1 MSISR
6 KFQRSKSKYTLSQ
19 KIISAVTAAGFIMQ
33 PIVGFAQAI
42 TKADDAFKN
51 TIINK
56 GNGVT
61 DIWADRVV
69 GNSAVNVFKD
79 FQLDANNIAN
89 MYFNELNRT
98 EADAA
103 NLVNF
108 VNSRIDINGTV
119 NAIQNSQIGG
129 NLFFLSKDGMAVG
142 KSGVINTGSLYV
154 MTPTQDFMENM
165 QRVVS
170 DADVNTAAENIAHIT
185 NITTDAASWQSI
197 PLNSSGTITVL
208 GKVNAVNEVRM
219 RAAKIGVGKNV
230 DDSVVDNVA
239 AGGIAAE
246 NAHIKTGITDF
257 SNIVNINYKDESGND
272 VAVNSGITNLTATKT
287 GSGDIVLEAYVDGAT
302 KENDLE
308 VLPVVGATL
317 GPIAETVENTF
328 VEQDFNASVDVYGT
342 VETTGEKGDINI
354 NATAVN
360 SNADFDEK
368 LNDYK
373 ANNNDVAQLANV
385 KAEVNIDGTVQAAD
399 NVTVKAEAI
408 NRYIDNS
415 GAFAKANIAIASGT
429 PITGDIAYSVLNTE
443 ANVNITSEGS
453 VESENGNVDID
464 AKAETL
470 AASAASVTALKFKAA
485 GGTTGANVP
494 AVSVLYT
501 GADNK
506 ANVTVEGNVNAAKD
520 ISIDA
525 DADMKVDAEN
535 KMGIKGKMGNQF
547 VVGVTV
553 AGAENSA
560 SVHIKDEDN
569 SNNVIDAVNDLSVN
583 ANATSDFTSGTSIKA
598 PEASAMAVAVN
609 VTDFNSNANVN
620 IDTDLT
626 AGNDLTVKADNII
639 TDDNV
644 IAESTIGS
652 GKYVSAATQ
661 VVTGHVEQKKGE
673 VKEWIGTLAGK
684 ISAKLQGKLSGSD
697 DADIP
702 SLQLSEIFKAGA
714 TVNYSGQTHGSN
726 VTIGE
731 NTTLNAGKKM
741 DIEALT
747 KIEDAHITATG
758 TTASYND
765 AYPAEATLNAAV
777 LVNNMDNSSSVVI
790 KDAVTDEQGT
800 EHKAILSADDGVDIN
815 ASTRF
820 EYNRIAN
827 MIQDVKDAA
836 AQIKNA
842 VSGLDGAIKSDFDA
856 FLGNLDAQIGAWESA
871 FKTADETFATSDSGV
886 LAIGEAATAGLQ
898 VLTALNNLN
907 TMLDGNEGGQVA
919 ADVKA
924 TIQGASDILTGALA
938 FADPNSYG
946 NFAAASASKGSSGDT
961 GAIAGHHPSAI
972 NGAGTVMVNNVD
984 SVSKVEVGSNS
995 VIASNGK
1002 VNLNAENYMK
1012 DVSLGGLNTVPLT
1025 NSGGGTAASIGATVN
1040 YSDFN
1045 TDTIVAVND
1054 GANIS
1059 GGDINIAGSNE
1070 IDHVSVAGGAGMGPS
1085 DETGSNGIVLN
1096 GMLSFVNGSS
1106 DILTVVD
1113 DGAILKADQKQYT
1126 ETVEGESGSTEETKT
1141 STGNISIS
1149 GHNDTN
1155 IVNVAAGLNLGSGSG
1170 AIGMGLAYNDFA
1182 VKNIAGVADISEQIN
1197 NLYSYKN
1204 DDGSINVDE
1213 VEELKAK
1220 LVNEY
1225 TASKSTD
1232 ENRSI
1237 SAYGFNVDAATEGSI
1252 QSVSVAASASKND
1265 DTGETS
1271 FFGKIKG
1278 SISNT
1283 ENKLLGSGGKLD
1295 TVTGRIFGTES
1306 GKANDFFNMGSNTH
1320 GANAGGINLV
1330 GGTSGKGGFMPSFS
1344 IAGSGS
1350 VSMNMLDNATQ
1361 AIVDNAKISMKSTDG
1376 VNGDIRVTAR
1386 DTAYAGAY
1394 SGAAALQW
1402 KSGGSA
1408 SDTSVGFS
1416 GAAGVNDIDNVIK
1429 ATISNSVIDKAGTI
1443 DTLALSGGEQL
1454 ALGLGLNVA
1463 KSGSTSG
1470 YTGNAAVS
1478 VNLIDHEV
1486 EALHENNT
1494 VEKAEDVNVSAYAR
1508 DIENTGGGSLGAGQQ
1523 KVGVG
1528 ATVGVAMLNNNIT
1541 AGIKGG
1547 EYKNVGNVDVEALN
1561 ALQNI
1566 TVGIAAGLTLPS
1578 SGSGASAVVEGA
1590 GVYNEV
1596 HNTTNAFIKGD
1607 GENSKAVIRTVDGGS
1622 VNVTAQDVAIDESS
1636 LYEQLLADGLADG
1649 KEEIAKRMGDEFDIS
1664 GQSELAGIDTSA
1676 AETELNKNKKE
1687 TETKEEVSLDK
1698 TGGSSIIT
1706 VAGGVAATTGKGS
1719 GGAAV
1724 AITDIQNNYAAD
1736 IEYANITTETLKA
1749 YADSSSN
1756 IVTVAGGIGASAKG
1770 SGVGS
1775 VSWNDVDNTAK
1786 VNIKNSVVKAQSTTA
1801 TAANAAQMVSVGG
1814 QISVGGKAGVGAVL
1828 SYVGLDNSTEANIVN
1843 TTFDKRADDETDGTS
1858 VKAEATNTSDSYNI
1872 GAGVSAAG
1880 TAAVSGTVVV
1890 TQTHG
1895 TAGAVMDGVTIN
1907 NAKAVTADALD
1918 DTNILSVIGSV
1929 AGAGTAAVGGG
1940 VAYTEIGGVSDDK
1953 EKAEQH
1959 VTAEIKNSTINSDG
1973 ADSTVEVK
1981 AKDEARVINVA
1992 IGVGGAGNVAVQG
2005 ASATTLINK
2014 TTGAE
2019 MNNTSVDKDETG
2031 SKKADV
2037 TVDAQNASKITSS
2050 ADVAA
2055 AAGSGA
2061 GVGAG
2066 IAVNRIIQQT
2076 NAAVNG
2082 GTMNVNNLTVNAN
2095 ATPQITNI
2103 GVGVGVAGSGA
2114 GVTGS
2119 VAVNMIENNVTAR
2132 IGSGATIVA
2141 DGTVGVVAT
2150 SDEQIANYAGQAS
2163 VAGTGAAVGLSVSY
2177 NELTG
2182 NTTAIIDG
2190 DTTSVSAS
2198 GGDALEVKDTVDD
2211 GAILDKFADE
2221 ELFEAQDTL
2230 GNDRKVSEYNGVA
2243 VSASSTHAIKSFLVN
2258 GGVAGEGAAV
2268 NGTVNV
2274 NQIGGSTKAA
2284 ITDADINTAG
2294 TAGDVNVIAHDYTN
2308 SAGLVGSASV
2318 AGVGAGVG
2326 LGSDT
2331 NTVSREVT
2339 AEVVGRTDSDGNAAS
2354 VINAGAFNVEAEAQQ
2369 GISSLTVGLG
2379 VGGIGAG
2386 VSNATSVALLKGK
2399 TTASVAD
2406 VNITADSVD
2415 VLAKHGS
2422 RLNTLGVV
2430 VGAGG
2435 VGAGVGIGVS
2445 VLNENSETAAETTN
2459 SNITINDGR
2468 QENGDVNINADN
2480 DTKVN
2485 YQLYSTGGGLA
2496 GVAGAIGVSNVNSK
2510 VNTTVSG
2517 TVIGSETTGQA
2528 NDINIGAENNI
2539 NFTNY
2544 SGSAAGGGVG
2554 VGVGV
2559 AVNTIDSQ
2567 VNTSVN
2573 YSELNAVKDINV
2585 TAKENRT
2592 VNQMAV
2598 NAGVGAVSGGANV
2611 MITNIG
2617 SAIESTY
2624 GSGLQTDDDGNVVE
2638 DSSVNV
2644 DSILKEANDAVEGNK
2659 LQDGYTMGVD
2669 VNTVPEIKAGKGTD
2683 NASKIKVDINGT
2695 ELNAGNKVTAEAVA
2709 DTNVSMDAIQAG
2721 GGAFANVSGTV
2732 GILDVNRNSIINI
2745 SNTIIDAKDLAVN
2758 TSQKGNSGLDIY
2770 QGGFGGA
2777 ASIGAAYGSAA
2788 SSGVNNINVS
2798 DSDFTVTNDIDINA
2812 KDESSTEV
2820 NAIGV
2825 TLSAGGAASIVVAQG
2840 TNDSSTTVNISD
2852 TDITAHGNIDINAE
2866 RQAKDENG
2874 NKTDS
2879 LSVSAIAGSG
2889 GLLFAGAGVGATAN
2903 EYGTVGAV
2911 VTGGSSFTAG
2921 NAINI
2926 TALNAPS
2933 VKAVTGAVAGSMVV
2947 SGAITVAEANI
2958 GGKDEDEHLETY
2970 VNISDGNS
2978 FTADSLM
2985 AEAKADAVQSV
2996 DMNGISVSAA
3006 LWPTG
3011 SVQANTGG
3019 ADIYSDVDVTVGKNV
3034 FKGNQDEPA
3043 IDLNINGINNVTQKV
3058 SAKGISVSTFVATG
3072 TNIAETNSVLNT
3084 HVTANGSQ
3092 AGSNIETVDI
3102 NADSKVT
3109 VDSSSRGDG
3118 GAIADISPYAA
3129 MVKNNI
3135 VTTTAADV
3143 SGNWTVAGDMNVNAL
3158 HENAIDINAD
3168 ALKASVVGLSGVHS
3182 DNDIKNDT
3190 SVNFNNANVTT
3201 SGSQN
3206 ISARNDIAY
3215 NAVVTGSG
3223 YGVAQGAAVW
3233 AEDDI
3238 TSDAEVNVNSSK
3250 LDAKS
3255 SIDINALTGD
3265 EAYNGIDKPEAAVN
3279 KEVTIKSAGVVAGTY
3294 AESTDTINF
3303 TNNINIGNGSSI
3315 KTTGTDIDN
3324 ADITITAADRTNF
3337 NDIVTADTQGGV
3349 IGAAGTKLTNN
3360 ITRTNNI
3367 NVGGTIDSINVSDT
3381 IDSNYD
3387 ANFDAGDSSVLNL
3400 TLKSNAYNKTA
3411 APLATNPSISGVV
3424 TQNSAIDFASGS
3436 TVKSFRNI
3444 NAAAGVG
3451 DTTVAKESKT
3461 WRWVDGG
3468 ETGTGSIS
3476 STSDGTISSSD
3487 AVANTSVTVN
3497 GTLEAGKNHELD
3509 ITIDYA
3515 ENGKDNLEEAINDYG
3530 ETLATGSLKTFED
3543 AVTDAENAYNTY
3555 LEETGLEDKINDL
3568 SELEDTYNNNSSVYR
3583 DLNNE
3588 YTILTEKLADA
3599 QTSLKQ
3605 AEADLTQ
3612 AEADKAAWITEN
3624 CAKYNEEHFFDLSET
3639 DFEKRLADGD
3649 LDEYQA
3655 GYQEQVTN
3663 INNCTT
3669 IRDTAQTTVN
3679 TLTTTTES
3687 KLAQRNQYDT
3697 SQISQNIAKLE
3708 AEIEAITSS
3717 DEYTQ
3722 KLSALQ
3728 KAQNSYNEALA
3739 EGVSADKVNEAVF
3752 GNGEG
3757 HYIKVSVSDW
3767 LKEDPIENI
3776 GMADY
3781 AAALLT
3787 RYNEIADMMQDY
3799 TGTDVSDAYS
3809 AELSRIQ
3816 GELQALG
3823 VGYFEDGTFIV
3834 ADGASTVPTIELN
3847 DLAVSGGNVNI
3858 SGGMLEG
3865 SGTITANGTPS
3876 VTVINNTDFFL
3887 RANDVT
3893 VESDGG
3899 SVLYNNASVSVG
3911 TDNKYNNLTV
3921 NANKAEGENAA
3932 QITITNTAAK
3942 HTSDDDANIYTPDI
3956 GIYGTIYNP
3965 YGNITIIN
3973 TNNSIYVA
3981 GEVTDEYGNITQQAG
3996 SIKGRTI
4003 NLTAGGS
4010 ITQGYSD
4017 EIRNV
4022 AGSPENA
4029 IRDTVLEKI
4038 QAALI
4043 AKLGD
4048 QTENGQYYT
4057 AFKTWQDLANF
4068 LVTVE
4073 IDDNGTKISEADAAK
4088 YAKALTGYVDSY
4100 TDGESTENAIV
4111 AAGAVYINAASI
4123 NVNGTIQSG
4132 YESYKLELNQEK
4144 VAELMSQT
4152 YTGTGSS
4159 DADFMTDEYLVTSG
4173 STGAYYDED
4182 AKQFVYGVQAWYNPD
4197 TNEIFTEDIEQ
4208 AGGGRIYLTGAIANT
4223 NAKGGK
4229 LVVLDGG
4236 SNYDL
4241 DGTVTDTNDFTFKL
4255 GSINADTVEGMIEIN
4270 DTNTGSTVTY
4280 TRDEVITVD
4289 KDGNTT
4295 VTSITNG
4302 SSTYNPKEGLYY
4314 NWSNGTSSRV
4324 ITTYKHVSDSS
4335 WWGLDSDDWETM
4347 ISQMD
4352 QADKDSM
4359 REDQIAIDGL
4369 MDSQSSMITDGE
4381 IDSDYEYIAVDGS
4394 SEKTDG
4400 KNIYQISFQREGKPK
4415 QGVAD
4420 DGKTLLY
4427 LTKDDAGNDV
4437 ITTTVTDRPYYLTNA
4452 DGSYIYETEISDKV
4466 TKTEKKGLLG
4476 LWGKTVTTTWKETS
4490 GMITAY
4496 DFGVK
4501 ADNSIGIEFTGN
4513 ASGST
4518 GTITSNGNV
4527 LLGGDIRMGEVD
4539 ITSTAGNISHID
4551 DATVISDN
4559 ASFSAATGIDVIQKN
4574 ANNALH
4580 LNAVTN
4586 SGDINIQA
4594 VAANANDMVYIK
4606 NVSTGKG
4613 NVNITAEGSLLNYHD
4628 NETSMTAQ
4636 TPVVIGDSI
4645 NLQSYGGSIGMET
4658 DRLLIDGDV
4667 SYVANSDKKHGAI
4680 STNAAGSV
4688 YLTEVNGNM
4697 YLGEIVAENGDVV
4710 LEVKENNAGFVDAIE
4725 NNSNGN
4731 KDDNRVAEWKKLG
4744 LLGGTDEDDT
4754 INSRKNQI
4762 ANLEQTASNG
4772 SMFMKDG
4779 TSVEDAQKQG
4789 AQLVDAGK
4797 DFATL
4802 MQGGS
4807 DAVKA
4812 AREEL
4817 NAKQGTLNKAIAA
4830 LGNDDTSKQNYKDA
4844 LEAYNSAYDKYETVG
4859 AAYEQQKANFIENS
4873 GFKDNAQA
4881 VEWLYNYEA
4890 IRNAEGDNYGWT
4902 QQQLLYAVQD
4912 TVINPEAGSVSDVK
4926 TANITGNN
4934 ITFISNTGNLGVVDD
4949 QASSISSSDLTK
4961 LFTGELADED
4971 GFLDKLASA
4980 RAGDVTWGKD
4990 EITIKRTTPVS
5001 VKLNSDGGKVT
5012 VQNTS
5017 GQTADHVYLLAK
5029 DSVLNANEFAAN
5041 DLRLSGQQG
5050 INVNKVTGDKIILE
5064 GGSGDIGHKV
5074 NDALQAVQVTLTNN
5088 GYVSANAAGNIIL
5101 EQVGTGN
5108 FTLGSV
5114 AGTNVDITANGN
5126 IVSKAD
5132 DIGYINASGTIN
5144 LTSEDG
5150 GIGTTTKGLRIKN
5163 SGAVVNTNVQN
5174 AINIEAKQDGT
5185 LILGKMEQAA
5195 GGVNVDSEG
5204 SIMLGR
5210 ENDAATTE
5218 DESVTG
5224 SIDAKGDVTLH
5235 AEDDI
5240 IISGKLHV
5248 NATDDDTASDN
5259 GTLQLHS
5266 NTGDIVQTT
5275 AGKSNNIV
5283 AANVGIAAVGGDV
5296 ELDNPYNIIKNI
5308 DLQAVGGSLGLTVSN
5323 PAGFNVDMGGFTNK
5337 QGGDIKLTNS
5347 DGSVNITTKDIVDQ
5361 AQKDPANINGSLTVT
5376 ADKGDGAQT
5385 ANVNNEGILN
5395 AAENITFNAA
5405 DNVNNNGIIKAGANV
5420 GFEAGGNI
5428 ENNAAVDAGK
5438 DVTFNAADNVNNNST
5453 INAGANVSFGAGND
5467 VNNEGAVS
5475 AGTDVNFDAGNDVNN
5490 ENAVNAGTD
5499 VSFGAGNDVNNESTV
5514 NAGADVDFGAGYDV
5528 NNESIVK
5535 AGTNVSFGAGNDII
5549 NNDIVDAGRNVNF
5562 NAAKDIYNNSTVNAD
5577 ETIEFTAVDGV
5588 INSDTVNGKDVI
5600 MQAIEQELE
5609 NILAKDSVTLN
5620 GDRIHGQNI
5629 TQNTDADGD
5638 LIINTDSDSGSGPI
5652 ESLVIDKIDAND
5664 KSVFTE
5670 LWAVEADITTVD
5682 DKMDFND
5689 IMIEENAWLENSGTL
5704 ATIYGNVPV
5713 KDDDANVHIY
5723 QSYPS
5728 MYVNFIDADTVET
5741 DGRLLSLDDYWYA
5754 YDQRFTAENH
5764 LRWQHGRY
5772 LDEDWKQAY
5781 GYGLSLHN
5789 RYGLIDYQEFTETNA
5804 GADEVAVEA

>member
-33 PIVGFAQAI
+33 PFTAFAGEIVKPGGENLIKDNVA
-42 TKADDAFKN
+42 N
-51 TIINK
+51 
-56 GNGVT
+56 
-61 DIWADRVV
+61 IWADRVV
-69 GNSAVNVFKD
+69 DKTAINVFNK
-79 FQLDANNIAN
+79 FNLSQNEIAN
-89 MYFNELNRT
+89 MYFGLKDT
-98 EADAA
+98 KHDAA

-108 VNSRIDINGTV
+108 VNDRIDINGTV

-154 MTPTQDFMENM
+154 MTPTQDYIDNM
-165 QRVVS
+165 KIVAGTA
-170 DADVNTAAENIAHIT
+170 DAATAEKELNAIT
-185 NITTDAASWQSI
+185 NITKDANAWQTI
-197 PLNSSGTITVL
+197 PVNTSGTITVL
-208 GKVNAVNEVRM
+208 GKVNATNEVQM

-230 DDSVVDNVA
+230 SGELKDDEGTVIMEADA
-239 AGGIAAE
+239 ANKEAY
-246 NAHIKTGITDF
+246 IKTGITNFAD
-257 SNIVNINYKDESGND
+257 IVNIKNADGTAIITESG
-272 VAVNSGITNLTATKT
+272 LTGDLQATQT
-287 GSGDIVLEAYVDGAT
+287 GSGDIVLSAYVDGAT
-302 KENDLE
+302 EKNDLE
-308 VLPVVGATL
+308 ELPFIGGTF
-317 GPIAETVENTF
+317 GPIAETAENTF

-342 VETTGEKGDINI
+342 VATGVETTEKKGNINI

-360 SNADFDEK
+360 SNADFNEQINDYE
-368 LNDYK
+368 LND
-373 ANNNDVAQLANV
+373 NDVAQLANV
-385 KAEVNIDGTVQAAD
+385 KAEVNIGGTVKAAED
-399 NVTVKAEAI
+399 VTVKAEAI

-415 GAFAKANIAIASGT
+415 GAVAKAVSVGVSSGT
-429 PITGDIAYSVLNTE
+429 PITGDVAYSVLNTE
-443 ANVNITSEGS
+443 ANVNITSDGS
-453 VESENGNVDID
+453 IESGKGVDID

-501 GADNK
+501 NAVNK
-506 ANVTVEGNVNAAKD
+506 ANVTVEGNINAAEGNINAAEN

-560 SVHIKDEDN
+560 SVDIKDEDN
-569 SNNVIDAVNDLSVN
+569 SNNVINAGNDLSVN

-609 VTDFNSNANVN
+609 VTDFNSNAKVN

-673 VKEWIGTLAGK
+673 VKEFISGLAAVLGKGKKLPIG
-684 ISAKLQGKLSGSD
+684 D
-697 DADIP
+697 DDDIP
-702 SLQLSEIFKAGA
+702 GLQLSEIFKAGA
-714 TVNYSGQTHGSN
+714 TVTYSGQKHDSS
-726 VTIGE
+726 VTIGK
-731 NTTLNAGKKM
+731 NASLKANEGKL
-741 DIEALT
+741 DIGAMT

-758 TTASYND
+758 TTSSYND
-765 AYPAEATLNAAV
+765 AYPAELTVNAAV
-777 LVNNMDNSSSVVI
+777 LVNNMDNSSSVVVA
-790 KDAVTDEQGT
+790 DRDEG
-800 EHKAILSADDGVDIN
+800 SADALKGKNGVSVN

-820 EYNRIAN
+820 EYNRIKN

-836 AQIKNA
+836 NQIASA
-842 VSGLDGAIKSDFDA
+842 VGGLDGSIKNDFNGFIDT
-856 FLGNLDAQIGAWESA
+856 LNKQISTWESA
-871 FKTADETFATSDSGV
+871 FNTADETLATSDEGV
-886 LAIGEAATAGLQ
+886 LAIGEAATAGYN

-907 TMLDGNEGGQVA
+907 TMLDNSGSEVA
-919 ADVKA
+919 ADTKA
-924 TIQGASDILTGALA
+924 AIQGASDLLTSALA

-946 NFAAASASKGSSGDT
+946 NFAASSASKGSSGDT
-961 GAIAGHHPSAI
+961 SSIAGHHSSAV
-972 NGAGTVMVNNVD
+972 NGAGTVMVNTVN
-984 SVSKVEVGSNS
+984 SVSKVEIGSNA
-995 VIASNGK
+995 VINAVGK
-1002 VNLNAENYMK
+1002 VELNAENYMK
-1012 DVSLGGLNTVPLT
+1012 DVSLGGLNAVPLT

-1045 TDTIVAVND
+1045 TDTVVAVND
-1054 GANIS
+1054 GAAIS

-1070 IDHVSVAGGAGMGPS
+1070 IDHVSVAGSAGMGPS
-1085 DETGSNGIVLN
+1085 DETESKGIVLN
-1096 GMLSFVNGSS
+1096 GMLSFVDGSS

-1113 DGAILKADQKQYT
+1113 DGAKLTANAQKQYT
-1126 ETVEGESGSTEETKT
+1126 ETVINEETGEETEETKT
-1141 STGNISIS
+1141 SEGSISIS

-1170 AIGMGLAYNDFA
+1170 AVGVGLAYNDFA
-1182 VKNIAGVADISEQIN
+1182 VKNIAGVADVAEQIEG
-1197 NLYSYKN
+1197 LYGTGTGDVTFANKYNK
-1204 DDGSINVDE
+1204 E
-1213 VEELKAK
+1213 TAK
-1220 LVNEY
+1220 DNEGG
-1225 TASKSTD
+1225 
-1232 ENRSI
+1232 I
-1237 SAYGFNVDAATEGSI
+1237 SAYGFDVDAATEGSI

-1265 DTGETS
+1265 DTGEVS

-1278 SISNT
+1278 GISNV
-1283 ENKLLGSGGKLD
+1283 EKDLLGSGGKLD
-1295 TVTGRIFGTES
+1295 TVTGKIFGTES
-1306 GKANDFFNMGSNTH
+1306 GKANDFFNMGSKTH
-1320 GANAGGINLV
+1320 GTNGGGIKIE

-1350 VSMNMLDNATQ
+1350 VSLNVLNNATE
-1361 AIVDNAKISMKSTDG
+1361 AIVDNAKITMNDG
-1376 VNGDIRVTAR
+1376 NINVTAR
-1386 DTAYAGAY
+1386 DALYAGAY

-1402 KSGGSA
+1402 KSGGSS
-1408 SDTSVGFS
+1408 SDKAVGFA
-1416 GAAGVNDIDNVIK
+1416 GAAGVNDIDNVVK
-1429 ATISNSVIDKAGTI
+1429 AVVKESTIENAGKFNTM
-1443 DTLALSGGEQL
+1443 ALSGGEQL
-1454 ALGLGLNVA
+1454 ALGLGLAVE
-1463 KSGSTSG
+1463 KTGSTSG
-1470 YTGNAAVS
+1470 YSGNAAVS

-1494 VEKAEDVNVSAYAR
+1494 VEKADDVNVSAYAR

-1528 ATVGVAMLNNNIT
+1528 ATVGVAMLNNTIS

-1547 EYKNVGNVDVEALN
+1547 KYENVGNVDVEALN

-1578 SGSGASAVVEGA
+1578 GGSGASAVVEGA

-1596 HNTTNAFIKGD
+1596 HNTT
-1607 GENSKAVIRTVDGGS
+1607 KASIEGS
-1622 VNVTAQDVAIDESS
+1622 DISTISTADAETGNVNVIAQDVAIDESS

-1801 TAANAAQMVSVGG
+1801 TAANAAQIVSVGG

-1907 NAKAVTADALD
+1907 NAKAITANALD
-1918 DTNILSVIGSV
+1918 DTDILSVIGNATAS
-1929 AGAGTAAVGGG
+1929 GKAAVGAG
-1940 VAYTEIGGVSDDK
+1940 VAYTEIGGVYADK

-1959 VTAEIKNSTINSDG
+1959 VTAEINNSTINSDG

-2435 VGAGVGIGVS
+2435 LGAGVGIGVS

-2485 YQLYSTGGGLA
+2485 YQLYSAGGGLA

-2510 VNTTVSG
+2510 VNTTVIG
-2517 TVIGSETTGQA
+2517 TAIGSETTGQA

-2539 NFTNY
+2539 NFINN

-2683 NASKIKVDINGT
+2683 NASKIEVDINGT
-2695 ELNAGNKVTAEAVA
+2695 KLNAGNKVTVEAVA

-2825 TLSAGGAASIVVAQG
+2825 TLSAGGAASIVVAKG
-2840 TNDSSTTVNISD
+2840 TNDSSTTVNISG
-2852 TDITAHGNIDINAE
+2852 TDITADGNIDINAE

-2903 EYGTVGAV
+2903 EFGTVGAA
-2911 VTGGSSFTAG
+2911 VTGGSNFTAG

-2958 GGKDEDEHLETY
+2958 GGKDDDEHLETY

-2978 FTADSLM
+2978 FTADSLT

-3011 SVQANTGG
+3011 SIQANTGG
-3019 ADIYSDVDVTVGKNV
+3019 ADIYSDVDVTIGKNV

-3043 IDLNINGINNVTQKV
+3043 INLNINGSNNVTQKV

-3084 HVTANGSQ
+3084 HVAANGSQ
-3092 AGSNIETVDI
+3092 TGSNIETVDI

-3109 VDSSSRGDG
+3109 VNSSSRGDG

-3129 MVKNNI
+3129 MVRNNI
-3135 VTTTAADV
+3135 VTTTAAYV
-3143 SGNWTVAGDMNVNAL
+3143 SGNWTVAGDMDVNAL
-3158 HENAIDINAD
+3158 HENNIDINAD

-3250 LDAKS
+3250 LDAKD

-3265 EAYNGIDKPEAAVN
+3265 AAYNGIDKPESAVN

-3294 AESTDTINF
+3294 AESTDTITF
-3303 TNNINIGNGSSI
+3303 TNNINVGGGSSI
-3315 KTTGTDIDN
+3315 ATVGDN
-3324 ADITITAADRTNF
+3324 TADEADITITAADRTNF
-3337 NDIVTADTQGGV
+3337 TDIVTADTQGGV

-3360 ITRTNNI
+3360 ITRTNHI
-3367 NVGGTIDSINVSDT
+3367 NVGGTIDSINVGGTIDSINVGGTVDSINVRDT

-3424 TQNSAIDFASGS
+3424 TQNSAIDFAGGS

-3543 AVTDAENAYNTY
+3543 AVTDAENAYNSY
-3555 LEETGLEDKINDL
+3555 LEETGLEGKINDL

-3639 DFEKRLADGD
+3639 DFEKRLADGY

-3679 TLTTTTES
+3679 TLTTTTKS

-3717 DEYTQ
+3717 YEYTQ

-3728 KAQNSYNEALA
+3728 NAQNSYNEALA

-3752 GNGEG
+3752 VNGEG

-3887 RANDVT
+3887 RVNDVT

-4100 TDGESTENAIV
+4100 TNGESTENAIV

-4159 DADFMTDEYLVTSG
+4159 DADFMTHEYLVTDG
-4173 STGAYYDED
+4173 ITGAYYDSKKGE
-4182 AKQFVYGVQAWYNPD
+4182 FVYGVQAWYNPV
-4197 TNEIFTEDIEQ
+4197 TNQIFTEDIEQ

-4539 ITSTAGNISHID
+4539 ITSTAGNIGYLD

-4594 VAANANDMVYIK
+4594 IAANANNMVYID
-4606 NVSTGKG
+4606 NVSTGNG
-4613 NVNITAEGSLLNYHD
+4613 SVNITAEGDLLNGNTGTNGY
-4628 NETSMTAQ
+4628 A
-4636 TPVVIGDSI
+4636 VKGDGI
-4645 NLQSYGGSIGMET
+4645 TLQSYTGTIGAA
-4658 DRLLIDGDV
+4658 DSRLLIDGDV
-4667 SYVANSDKKHGAI
+4667 HYGVNEDTTHNA
-4680 STNAAGSV
+4680 TNAYANGGI
-4688 YLTEVNGNM
+4688 YLSEATGNM
-4697 YLGEIVAENGDVV
+4697 YLGEINSENGDVV
-4710 LEVKENNAGFVDAIE
+4710 LEVKDSNSNAGFVDAIV
-4725 NNSNGN
+4725 NNDVMSESDQDRIDG
-4731 KDDNRVAEWKKLG
+4731 WKEMG
-4744 LLGGTDEDDT
+4744 LLDDGTNDAQL
-4754 INSRKNQI
+4754 NSRDNQLDS
-4762 ANLEQTASNG
+4762 LEAAAGNG
-4772 SMFMKDG
+4772 SFFI
-4779 TSVEDAQKQG
+4779 DADTDIAAAQEQG
-4789 AQLVDAGK
+4789 AKLVEAGEA
-4797 DFATL
+4797 FVTL
-4802 MQGGS
+4802 MKGG
-4807 DAVKA
+4807 AQEVQ
-4812 AREEL
+4812 
-4817 NAKQGTLNKAIAA
+4817 NAKEALNEAQGQLNEAIAA
-4830 LGNDDTSKQNYKDA
+4830 LGDDATSKQNYKNA
-4844 LEAYNSAYDKYETVG
+4844 LEAYNSAYDNYKKVG
-4859 AAYEQQKANFIENS
+4859 AEYEQQKANFIENS
-4873 GFKDNAQA
+4873 GFKDNVQA

-4890 IRNAEGDNYGWT
+4890 IGNAEADNYGWT

-4912 TVINPEAGSVSDVK
+4912 TVINPAAGSVSDVK
-4926 TANITGNN
+4926 TANVTGNN
-4934 ITFISNTGNLGVVDD
+4934 ITFISDTGNLGVVDD
-4949 QASSISSSDLTK
+4949 QASSIDSGKLTK
-4961 LFTGELADED
+4961 LFTGELEDKD
-4971 GFLDKLASA
+4971 GFLEKLASA
-4980 RAGDVTWGKD
+4980 RAGDVTWGN
-4990 EITIKRTTPVS
+4990 ENITIKRTTPVS
-5001 VKLNSDGGKVT
+5001 VKLNSDGGTVT
-5012 VQNTS
+5012 VKTS
-5017 GQTADHVYLLAK
+5017 ANKTPTADHIYLLAK
-5029 DSVLNANEFAAN
+5029 DSVLNADEFAAN
-5041 DLRLSGQQG
+5041 DLRLSGQEG
-5050 INVNKVTGDKIILE
+5050 INVGSVTGDKIILE
-5064 GGSGDIGHKV
+5064 GGSGDIGYIDK
-5074 NDALQAVQVTLTNN
+5074 NDVDKTLQAMQVTLTNN
-5088 GYVSANAAGNIIL
+5088 GFVSANAAGNIIL

-5163 SGAVVNTNVQN
+5163 SGAVVNTDVQD
-5174 AINIEAKQDGT
+5174 AINIEAVQDGT
-5185 LILGKMEQAA
+5185 LILGTIDQTK
-5195 GGVNVDSEG
+5195 GGVTVESEG
-5204 SIMLGR
+5204 TIMLGR

-5224 SIDAKGDVTLH
+5224 SIDAKDDVTLH

-5266 NTGDIVQTT
+5266 NTGGIVQTT
-5275 AGKSNNIV
+5275 AEKGNNIV

-5296 ELDNPYNIIKNI
+5296 ELDNPYNIIKKV

-5323 PAGFNVDMGGFTNK
+5323 PDGFNVDMGGFTNK

-5420 GFEAGGNI
+5420 GFEAGVNI

-5475 AGTDVNFDAGNDVNN
+5475 AGTDVNFD
-5490 ENAVNAGTD
+5490 
-5499 VSFGAGNDVNNESTV
+5499 
-5514 NAGADVDFGAGYDV
+5514 
-5528 NNESIVK
+5528 
-5535 AGTNVSFGAGNDII
+5535 AGNDII

-5629 TQNTDADGD
+5629 TQNKEAAGD
-5638 LIINTDSDSGSGPI
+5638 LIINTDSNKGNGPI

>member
-1 MSISR
+1 MSSKR
-6 KFQRSKSKYTLSQ
+6 KFNRKSKYTLSQ

-33 PIVGFAQAI
+33 PFTAFAGEI
-42 TKADDAFKN
+42 IKHNNPN
-51 TIINK
+51 TNLINDK
-56 GNGVT
+56 VAN
-61 DIWADRVV
+61 IWADRVV
-69 GNSAVNVFKD
+69 DKTAVNVFNK
-79 FQLDANNIAN
+79 FNLSQNEIAN
-89 MYFNELNRT
+89 MYFGLKDT
-98 EADAA
+98 KHDAA

-108 VNSRIDINGTV
+108 VNDRIDINGTV

-154 MTPTQDFMENM
+154 MTPTADYIDNM
-165 QRVVS
+165 KIVAGTA
-170 DADVNTAAENIAHIT
+170 DAATAANELNAIT
-185 NITTDAASWQSI
+185 NITKDANAWQAI
-197 PLNSSGTITVL
+197 PVNASGTITVL
-208 GKVNAVNEVRM
+208 GKVNATNEVQM

-230 DDSVVDNVA
+230 SGELKDDEGTVIMKANA
-239 AGGIAAE
+239 ANKEAY
-246 NAHIKTGITDF
+246 IKTGITNFAD
-257 SNIVNINYKDESGND
+257 IVNIKNADGTASITESG
-272 VAVNSGITNLTATKT
+272 LTGDLQATQT
-287 GSGDIVLEAYVDGAT
+287 GSGDIVLSAYVDGAT
-302 KENDLE
+302 ETNDLE
-308 VLPVVGATL
+308 ELPFIGGTF
-317 GPIAETVENTF
+317 GPIAETAENTF
-328 VEQDFNASVDVYGT
+328 VEQDFNASVDVYGY
-342 VETTGEKGDINI
+342 VETTEKKGNINI

-360 SNADFDEK
+360 SNADVKDGNYVDNK
-368 LNDYK
+368 NT
-373 ANNNDVAQLANV
+373 DVAQLANV
-385 KAEVNIDGTVQAAD
+385 KAEVNIGGTVKAAED
-399 NVTVKAEAI
+399 VTVKAEAI

-415 GAFAKANIAIASGT
+415 GAVAKAVSVGVSSGT
-429 PITGDIAYSVLNTE
+429 PITGDVAYSVLNTE
-443 ANVNITSEGS
+443 ANVNITSDGS
-453 VESENGNVDID
+453 IKSGKGVDID

-501 GADNK
+501 NAVNK
-506 ANVTVEGNVNAAKD
+506 ANVTVEGNINAAEGNINAAEN

-560 SVHIKDEDN
+560 SVDIKDEDN

-583 ANATSDFTSGTSIKA
+583 ANATSDFTSATSIKA

-609 VTDFNSNANVN
+609 VTDFNSNAKVN

-673 VKEWIGTLAGK
+673 VKEFISGLA
-684 ISAKLQGKLSGSD
+684 AKLGKDKKLPIGD
-697 DADIP
+697 DDDMG
-702 SLQLSEIFKAGA
+702 LQLSEIFKAGA
-714 TVNYSGQTHGSN
+714 TVTYSGQKHDSS
-726 VTIGE
+726 VTIGK
-731 NTTLNAGKKM
+731 NASLKANEGKL
-741 DIEALT
+741 DIGALT

-800 EHKAILSADDGVDIN
+800 EHKATLSADDGVDIN

-827 MIQDVKDAA
+827 MIQDVKDAYN
-836 AQIKNA
+836 QIETA
-842 VSGLDGAIKSDFDA
+842 TEGLGGAIKSDFDA

-871 FKTADETFATSDSGV
+871 FKTADETLATSDKGV
-886 LAIGEAATAGLQ
+886 LAIGEAAVAGYN

-907 TMLDGNEGGQVA
+907 TMLDNSGSEVA
-919 ADVKA
+919 ADTKA
-924 TIQGASDILTGALA
+924 AIQGASDLLTSALA

-946 NFAAASASKGSSGDT
+946 NFAASSASKGSSGDT
-961 GAIAGHHPSAI
+961 GSIAGHHSSAV
-972 NGAGTVMVNNVD
+972 NGAGTVMVNTVN
-984 SVSKVEVGSNS
+984 SVSKVEIGSNA
-995 VIASNGK
+995 VINADGK
-1002 VNLNAENYMK
+1002 VELNAENYMK
-1012 DVSLGGLNTVPLT
+1012 DVSLGGLNAVPLT

-1045 TDTIVAVND
+1045 TDTVVAVND
-1054 GANIS
+1054 GAAIS

-1070 IDHVSVAGGAGMGPS
+1070 IDHVSVAGSAGMGPS
-1085 DETGSNGIVLN
+1085 DETESKGIVLN
-1096 GMLSFVNGSS
+1096 GMLSFVDGSS

-1113 DGAILKADQKQYT
+1113 DGAELTAKKNSYT
-1126 ETVEGESGSTEETKT
+1126 ETVIDEETGKETEETKT
-1141 STGNISIS
+1141 SEGNISIS

-1170 AIGMGLAYNDFA
+1170 AVGVGLAYNDFA
-1182 VKNIAGVADISEQIN
+1182 VKNIAGVADVAGRIEG
-1197 NLYSYKN
+1197 LYGTGTGDVTFANKYNKETAKDN
-1204 DDGSINVDE
+1204 E
-1213 VEELKAK
+1213 VG
-1220 LVNEY
+1220 
-1225 TASKSTD
+1225 
-1232 ENRSI
+1232 I
-1237 SAYGFNVDAATEGSI
+1237 SAYGFDVDAATEGSI

-1265 DTGETS
+1265 DTGEVS

-1278 SISNT
+1278 GISNV
-1283 ENKLLGSGGKLD
+1283 ENDLLGSGGKLD
-1295 TVTGRIFGTES
+1295 TVTGKIFGTES
-1306 GKANDFFNMGSNTH
+1306 GKANEMFNKGSSSH
-1320 GANAGGINLV
+1320 GTGGGIKLV

-1350 VSMNMLDNATQ
+1350 VSLNVLDNATE
-1361 AIVDNAKISMKSTDG
+1361 AIVDNAKITMND
-1376 VNGDIRVTAR
+1376 GDINVTAR
-1386 DTAYAGAY
+1386 DALYAGAY

-1402 KSGGSA
+1402 KSGGSS
-1408 SDTSVGFS
+1408 SDKAVGFA
-1416 GAAGVNDIDNVIK
+1416 GAAGVNDIDNVVK
-1429 ATISNSVIDKAGTI
+1429 AVVKESTIENAGKFNTM
-1443 DTLALSGGEQL
+1443 ALSGGEQL
-1454 ALGLGLNVA
+1454 ALGLGLAVE
-1463 KSGSTSG
+1463 KTGSTSG
-1470 YTGNAAVS
+1470 YSGNAAVS

-1494 VEKAEDVNVSAYAR
+1494 VEKANDVNVSAYAR

-1528 ATVGVAMLNNNIT
+1528 ATVGVAMLNNNIS

-1547 EYKNVGNVDVEALN
+1547 KYENVGNVDVEALN

-1578 SGSGASAVVEGA
+1578 GGSGASAVVEGA

-1596 HNTTNAFIKGD
+1596 HNTT
-1607 GENSKAVIRTVDGGS
+1607 KASIEGS
-1622 VNVTAQDVAIDESS
+1622 DISTISTADAKTGNVNVIAQDVAVNENSI
-1636 LYEQLLADGLADG
+1636 YEQTLAGKNGKAKISDG
-1649 KEEIAKRMGDEFDIS
+1649 KEEIAVRMGENFEIT
-1664 GQSELAGIDTSA
+1664 GKNELDKVEMGD
-1676 AETELNKNKKE
+1676 AETELNKNKADN
-1687 TETKEEVSLDK
+1687 ETKETVKLDK
-1698 TGGSSIIT
+1698 NTGSSIIT
-1706 VAGGVAATTGKGS
+1706 VAGGLAATTGKGA

-1724 AITDIQNNYAAD
+1724 AITDIENTYTADVKHAD
-1736 IEYANITTETLKA
+1736 IT
-1749 YADSSSN
+1749 ADELDVDAGSNSN
-1756 IVTVAGGIGASAKG
+1756 IVTVAGGIAAANKG

-1775 VSWNDVDNTAK
+1775 VSWNDVLNTTN
-1786 VNIKNSVVKAQSTTA
+1786 VNIANSHIHAQQTAA
-1801 TAANAAQMVSVGG
+1801 TAANQAQIVSVGG
-1814 QISVGGKAGVGAVL
+1814 QISGAGKAAVGATL
-1828 SYVGLDNSTEANIVN
+1828 SYVGLDNTTKVNISTTDFDERTANEGTNVTAEAN
-1843 TTFDKRADDETDGTS
+1843 
-1858 VKAEATNTSDSYNI
+1858 NTSDSYNI
-1872 GAGVSAAG
+1872 GAGVSAGG
-1880 TAAVSGTVVV
+1880 TASVSGTVVV
-1890 TQTHG
+1890 TQTKG
-1895 TAGAVMDGVTIN
+1895 TAGAVMDAVEIN
-1907 NAKAVTADALD
+1907 NAKKVTASAVD
-1918 DTNILSVIGSV
+1918 DTDILSVIGGINIGGKV
-1929 AGAGTAAVGGG
+1929 AAGAGVS
-1940 VAYTEIGGVSDDK
+1940 YTEIGDVSTNPDNG
-1953 EKAEQH
+1953 QY

-2037 TVDAQNASKITSS
+2037 TVDAQNYSEITSS

-2198 GGDALEVKDTVDD
+2198 GGDALEVKDTVSDS
-2211 GAILDKFADE
+2211 AILDNFVDE
-2221 ELFEAQDTL
+2221 EVFEAQDTL
-2230 GNDRKVSEYNGVA
+2230 ENDRIENEYKGVV

-2258 GGVAGEGAAV
+2258 GSVAGKGAAV
-2268 NGTVNV
+2268 TGTVNV
-2274 NQIGGSTKAA
+2274 NMIDGSTKAA
-2284 ITDADINTAG
+2284 VNGADINKNIAN
-2294 TAGDVNVIAHDYTN
+2294 AAAVNVIAHDYTN

-2318 AGVGAGVG
+2318 AGIGGGVG

-2331 NTVSREVT
+2331 NTVSRDVT
-2339 AEVVGRTDSDGNAAS
+2339 AEVVGRTDSDGNADS
-2354 VINAGAFNVEAEAQQ
+2354 VINAGAFNVEADAQQ

-2379 VGGIGAG
+2379 AAGIGAG
-2386 VSNATSVALLKGK
+2386 VSNATSVTLLDGK
-2399 TTASVAD
+2399 TTAKVAD

-2459 SNITINDGR
+2459 SIITINDDT
-2468 QENGDVNINADN
+2468 QEKGDVNINADN

-2485 YQLYSTGGGLA
+2485 YQLYSAGGGLA
-2496 GVAGAIGVSNVNSK
+2496 GVAGAIGVSNVNSE
-2510 VNTTVSG
+2510 VSTTVAG
-2517 TVIGSETTGQA
+2517 TAIGSETTGQA
-2528 NDINIGAENNI
+2528 NYINIGAENNI
-2539 NFTNY
+2539 NFTNN

-2567 VNTSVN
+2567 VNTSVD

-2598 NAGVGAVSGGANV
+2598 NAGVGTVSGGANV

-2644 DSILKEANDAVEGNK
+2644 DSILEEANNAVEGNK

-2669 VNTVPEIKAGKGTD
+2669 VNAVPEIKAGKGTD
-2683 NASKIKVDINGT
+2683 NASDASKIKVGITGT

-2745 SNTIIDAKDLAVN
+2745 SNTIIDAKDLAVS

-2770 QGGFGGA
+2770 QGSVGGT
-2777 ASIGAAYGSAA
+2777 ASIGAAYGSAT
-2788 SSGVNNINVS
+2788 SNGVNNISVAG
-2798 DSDFTVTNDIDINA
+2798 SDFDVTGNIDINA
-2812 KDESSTEV
+2812 NDESRTEV

-2852 TDITAHGNIDINAE
+2852 TDITADGNIDINAE

-2911 VTGGSSFTAG
+2911 VTGGSNFTAG

-2978 FTADSLM
+2978 FTADSLT
-2985 AEAKADAVQSV
+2985 AEAKADAVQNV

-3084 HVTANGSQ
+3084 HVAANGSQ

-3182 DNDIKNDT
+3182 DNDIENDT

-3238 TSDAEVNVNSSK
+3238 TSDAEVYVNSSK
-3250 LDAKS
+3250 LDAKG

-3265 EAYNGIDKPEAAVN
+3265 AAYNGIDKPEAAVN

-3315 KTTGTDIDN
+3315 KTTGTNIDN

-3337 NDIVTADTQGGV
+3337 TDVVTADTQGGA

-3367 NVGGTIDSINVSDT
+3367 NVGGTVDSINVSDT

-3400 TLKSNAYNKTA
+3400 TLKSNAFNKTA
-3411 APLATNPSISGVV
+3411 APLATNPSISGIV

-3468 ETGTGSIS
+3468 ETGTGSIA
-3476 STSDGTISSSD
+3476 STSDGTLSGDD
-3487 AVANTSVTVN
+3487 AKITTTVTVD
-3497 GTLEAGKNHELD
+3497 GTLEAGKNHQLD
-3509 ITIDYA
+3509 IIIDYA
-3515 ENGKDNLEEAINDYG
+3515 ENGKTNLEAAFDKYG
-3530 ETLATGSLKTFED
+3530 DDLKLSELGQAVDD
-3543 AVTDAENAYNTY
+3543 AQNAYNNNQ
-3555 LEETGLEDKINDL
+3555 DVKDL
-3568 SELEDTYNNNSSVYR
+3568 QAAVELLNAAKEQQA
-3583 DLNNE
+3583 NNE
-3588 YTILTEKLADA
+3588 IIKDRLQGQINNYNAQKQTAESNQKTAQDNLNSYIADSLT
-3599 QTSLKQ
+3599 
-3605 AEADLTQ
+3605 
-3612 AEADKAAWITEN
+3612 
-3624 CAKYNEEHFFDLSET
+3624 KYNEDLKKDDKEEI
-3639 DFEKRLADGD
+3639 DKIEF
-3649 LDEYQA
+3649 
-3655 GYQEQVTN
+3655 V
-3663 INNCTT
+3663 
-3669 IRDTAQTTVN
+3669 
-3679 TLTTTTES
+3679 
-3687 KLAQRNQYDT
+3687 KL
-3697 SQISQNIAKLE
+3697 LE
-3708 AEIEAITSS
+3708 AGKT
-3717 DEYTQ
+3717 
-3722 KLSALQ
+3722 
-3728 KAQNSYNEALA
+3728 
-3739 EGVSADKVNEAVF
+3739 
-3752 GNGEG
+3752 
-3757 HYIKVSVSDW
+3757 
-3767 LKEDPIENI
+3767 
-3776 GMADY
+3776 DY
-3781 AAALLT
+3781 AADYTTKNQALT
-3787 RYNEIADMMQDY
+3787 EATNAVNEIIAQITAKQDEMNGYADYNQTISNLETRINELKAKIGPLENAIKAAQENYDEALKKGITEDVVNHAIFNGHIGDENDTYVTVNVPDWYKNQYGSAAEQIGMIDY
-3799 TGTDVSDAYS
+3799 AASLLDRMNELIKMSQQYSGTDVGAKYT
-3809 AELSRIQ
+3809 AELTRIQ
-3816 GELQALG
+3816 SDLQALG
-3823 VGYFEDGTFIV
+3823 LLTVDSVGNIGIAE
-3834 ADGASTVPTIELN
+3834 GASSVPTIELK
-3847 DLAVSGGNVNI
+3847 DLMVSGGNVNI
-3858 SGGMLEG
+3858 SADTLNGKGNV
-3865 SGTITANGTPS
+3865 TAHGDPS
-3876 VTVINNTDFFL
+3876 VKIINNTDFFL
-3887 RANDVT
+3887 RVNDVKID
-3893 VESDGG
+3893 SDGG
-3899 SVLYNNASVSVG
+3899 KVSHNDVSINPTG
-3911 TDNKYNNLTV
+3911 EGYKYNGVGITAKQGDS
-3921 NANKAEGENAA
+3921 ANGNNA
-3932 QITITNTAAK
+3932 QITIRNTTGTKA
-3942 HTSDDDANIYTPDI
+3942 SDSTLYTPDI
-3956 GIYGTIYNP
+3956 GIYGEIYNP
-3965 YGNITIIN
+3965 YGNIKIEN
-3973 TNNSIYVA
+3973 DNNSIYVS
-3981 GEVTDEYGNITQQAG
+3981 GEYTEDGVKKSG

-4010 ITQGYSD
+4010 VTQGYTD
-4017 EIRNV
+4017 EIYNV
-4022 AGSPENA
+4022 AGDPKNA
-4029 IRDTVLEKI
+4029 LDADYITAIQNALVNALGNKKDDEGEYYAAFDSIDKLAEFLTGLTVDGKVLDKETAL
-4038 QAALI
+4038 QAA
-4043 AKLGD
+4043 K
-4048 QTENGQYYT
+4048 Q
-4057 AFKTWQDLANF
+4057 
-4068 LVTVE
+4068 
-4073 IDDNGTKISEADAAK
+4073 
-4088 YAKALTGYVDSY
+4088 LTGQVNNSRP
-4100 TDGESTENAIV
+4100 GI
-4111 AAGAVYINAASI
+4111 AAGGAIYINAASI
-4123 NVNGTIQSG
+4123 NVNGTLQSG
-4132 YESYKLELNQEK
+4132 FEEYKLAINRDKAAGLIEAGNTTGKDNL
-4144 VAELMSQT
+4144 T
-4152 YTGTGSS
+4152 YE
-4159 DADFMTDEYLVTSG
+4159 DFMNNTWLVTAG
-4173 STGAYYDED
+4173 ETGAYYDTTKGE
-4182 AKQFVYGVQAWYNPD
+4182 FVYGVQAWYNPI

-4223 NAKGGK
+4223 NASGGK

-4236 SNYDL
+4236 SDYTI
-4241 DGTVTDTNDFTFKL
+4241 DGSVANAGKYTFKL
-4255 GSINADTVEGMIEIN
+4255 GSINAETVDGRIEIN
-4270 DTNTGSTVTY
+4270 DTSSGQTVKTVY
-4280 TRDEVITVD
+4280 TNADVD
-4289 KDGNTT
+4289 D
-4295 VTSITNG
+4295 NG
-4302 SSTYNPKEGLYY
+4302 KATYNPTKGQYY
-4314 NWSNGTSSRV
+4314 NWSNGTESRV
-4324 ITTYKHVSDSS
+4324 TTSYKHVSDSS
-4335 WWGLDSDDWETM
+4335 WWGLSSSSWESVVGQLDEVTKD
-4347 ISQMD
+4347 QM
-4352 QADKDSM
+4352 QV
-4359 REDQIAIDGL
+4359 
-4369 MDSQSSMITDGE
+4369 GE
-4381 IDSDYEYIAVDGS
+4381 PVT
-4394 SEKTDG
+4394 TDG
-4400 KNIYQISFQREGKPK
+4400 KQLDTGNVITNGSVNGYTQLGTEGSGTTAVTGSTAKNDKTLYQIMFERKGKPK
-4415 QGVAD
+4415 QGKNDA
-4420 DGKTLLY
+4420 GELLY
-4427 LTKDDAGNDV
+4427 LDANGEL
-4437 ITTTVTDRPYYLTNA
+4437 TTSKEGTTPYYLRDEN
-4452 DGSYIYETEISDKV
+4452 GKLIYETVISDKV
-4466 TKTEKKGLLG
+4466 TTTKKKGLLG
-4476 LWGKTVTTTWKETS
+4476 LWGKTVTTEWKETS
-4490 GMITAY
+4490 GVITAY
-4496 DFGVK
+4496 NFGLK
-4501 ADNSIGIEFTGN
+4501 ADNPIGIEFVGY
-4513 ASGST
+4513 ADGSR
-4518 GTITSNGNV
+4518 GTITSNSDI
-4527 LLGGDIRMGEVD
+4527 LLGGDIRMGQVN
-4539 ITSTAGNISHID
+4539 ITSGGSINHVG

-4559 ASFSAATGIDVIQKN
+4559 AEFNAHTGIDVIQKN
-4574 ANNALH
+4574 VNNALT
-4580 LNAVTN
+4580 LNAKTAGGN
-4586 SGDINIQA
+4586 INIQA
-4594 VAANANDMVYIK
+4594 LAANTNNMVYID
-4606 NVSTGKG
+4606 NVSTGAG
-4613 NVNITAEGSLLNYHD
+4613 NVRITAEGSLLNYHD
-4628 NETSMTAQ
+4628 NVTSMAADTA
-4636 TPVVIGDSI
+4636 VVSGDSI
-4645 NLQSYGGSIGMET
+4645 TLQSYGGSIGT
-4658 DRLLIDGDV
+4658 KDDRLLIDGDV
-4667 SYVANSDKKHGAI
+4667 SYVADSDKNHGAI
-4680 STNAAGSV
+4680 NANAAGSV

-4697 YLGEIVAENGDVV
+4697 YLGEIVAEDGNVV
-4710 LEVKENNAGFVDAIE
+4710 LEVTGDGAGFVDAIVNNDVMSE
-4725 NNSNGN
+4725 SDQDRIAAWKEMGLLDDGTADAKLKLNSN
-4731 KDDNRVAEWKKLG
+4731 V
-4744 LLGGTDEDDT
+4744 
-4754 INSRKNQI
+4754 NQLK
-4762 ANLEQTASNG
+4762 NLEAAAGNG
-4772 SMFMKDG
+4772 SFFMDG
-4779 TSVEDAQKQG
+4779 KTTLTEAQEQG
-4789 AQLVDAGK
+4789 KALVTKGQEFVK
-4797 DFATL
+4797 L

-4807 DAVKA
+4807 EAVQA
-4812 AREEL
+4812 ARKDL
-4817 NAKQGTLNKAIAA
+4817 NAKQGALNEAIAA
-4830 LGNDDTSKQNYKDA
+4830 LGNDAESKDAYKNA
-4844 LEAYNSAYDKYETVG
+4844 LEAYNSAYDNYEKVG
-4859 AAYEQQKANFIENS
+4859 AEYEQQKANFIENS

-4890 IRNAEGDNYGWT
+4890 IGNAETDNYGWT

-4926 TANITGNN
+4926 TANVTGNN
-4934 ITFISNTGNLGVVDD
+4934 ITFISDTGNLGVVDD
-4949 QASSISSSDLTK
+4949 QASSIETGKLTK
-4961 LFTGELADED
+4961 LFSGKEEDET
-4971 GFLDKLASA
+4971 GFLQKLASA

-5001 VKLNSDGGKVT
+5001 VKLNGDNGTVT
-5012 VQNTS
+5012 VENSS
-5017 GQTADHVYLLAK
+5017 GGTPVAKHIYLLAK
-5029 DSVLNANEFAAN
+5029 DSVLNADEFAAN
-5041 DLRLSGQQG
+5041 DLRLSGQEG
-5050 INVNKVTGDKIILE
+5050 INVNKVTGNKIILE
-5064 GGSGDIGHKV
+5064 GGSGNI
-5074 NDALQAVQVTLTNN
+5074 DALDKTLQAVQVTLNDIKDTTTGKVVN
-5088 GYVSANAAGNIIL
+5088 GFVSANATGNIML

-5163 SGAVVNTNVQN
+5163 SGAVVNTDVQD
-5174 AINIEAKQDGT
+5174 AVNIEAVQDGT
-5185 LILGKMEQAA
+5185 LVLGEIKQES
-5195 GGVNVDSEG
+5195 GGVTVESEG
-5204 SIMLGR
+5204 TIMLGR
-5210 ENDAATTE
+5210 EDDATTTE

-5224 SIDAKGDVTLH
+5224 SIDAKDDVTLH

-5248 NATDDDTASDN
+5248 NATDEDTASDK

-5275 AGKSNNIV
+5275 DKEDKNIV

-5296 ELDNPYNIIKNI
+5296 ELYNPYNIIKKV

-5323 PAGFNVDMGGFTNK
+5323 HDGFNVDMGGFTNK
-5337 QGGDIKLTNS
+5337 QGGDIKLTNN
-5347 DGSVNITTKDIVDQ
+5347 DGSVNITTEDIVNS
-5361 AQKDPANINGSLTVT
+5361 AQKDPANINGSLIVT
-5376 ADKGDGAQT
+5376 ADKGNKAT
-5385 ANVNNEGILN
+5385 KANVNNYGILN
-5395 AAENITFNAA
+5395 ATRDISFNAE
-5405 DNVNNNGIIKAGANV
+5405 DNVNNE
-5420 GFEAGGNI
+5420 EA
-5428 ENNAAVDAGK
+5428 V
-5438 DVTFNAADNVNNNST
+5438 
-5453 INAGANVSFGAGND
+5453 NAGADVNFGAGNDVNNESTVSAGADVSFGAGND
-5467 VNNEGAVS
+5467 VNNES
-5475 AGTDVNFDAGNDVNN
+5475 
-5490 ENAVNAGTD
+5490 AVNAGTD
-5499 VSFGAGNDVNNESTV
+5499 VSFGAGND
-5514 NAGADVDFGAGYDV
+5514 
-5528 NNESIVK
+5528 
-5535 AGTNVSFGAGNDII
+5535 II
-5549 NNDIVDAGRNVNF
+5549 NNAIVDAGRNVNF
-5562 NAAKDIYNNSTVNAD
+5562 NAAEDIYNNSNVNAD

-5704 ATIYGNVPV
+5704 ATIYGNVPI